1 MQMSEYKRVAE
12 TDVFR
17 TGEHSTQNIKKK
29 LTPRAGYNW
38 LYVVLPYPLCT
49 ACRLHASMSNC
60 REISALLAQK
70 VLQ

>member
-1 MQMSEYKRVAE
+1 MSEYKRAKE

-17 TGEHSTQNIKKK
+17 TGDTAHKIFKQKP
-29 LTPRAGYNW
+29 TPRAGYNW
-38 LYVVLPYPLCT
+38 LYVVLSYFLCT
-49 ACRLHASMSNC
+49 ACRLFASMSNC